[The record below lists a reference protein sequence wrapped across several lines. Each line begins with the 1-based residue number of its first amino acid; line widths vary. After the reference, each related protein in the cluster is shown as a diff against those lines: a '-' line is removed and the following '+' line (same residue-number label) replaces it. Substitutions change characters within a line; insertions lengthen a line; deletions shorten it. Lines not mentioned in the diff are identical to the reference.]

1 MKPIAERFYT
11 NYNRPINEHV
21 QQYINQSNTSIHTY
35 QNPSRQTFTKTYNQS
50 LSFQKPKATRISSFH
65 QFSLNS
71 YNRLATIH
79 DQRARTICF
88 STILQVIK
96 REKRLETNES
106 NTEQRPNK
114 DHVLQTRN
122 LQASTTSKRRFPAS
136 STIHNRRIVEKPKK
150 NEDKMNKMASNS

>member
-71 YNRLATIH
+71 YNRSSHKTCLKSKNNLFFNNITSYK
-79 DQRARTICF
+79 ARKT
-88 STILQVIK
+88 
-96 REKRLETNES
+96 
-106 NTEQRPNK
+106 
-114 DHVLQTRN
+114 TRN
-122 LQASTTSKRRFPAS
+122 KRIQYRTTIRSRTR
-136 STIHNRRIVEKPKK
+136 
-150 NEDKMNKMASNS
+150 ASNPQSSRFLYFKTLLPSPFALKPSLVLVGSLPRQSII